1 MSDLSD
7 DLRKAAA
14 NEASIFP
21 AWVRKELGQE
31 ADRMDEADQ
40 RWARLAETD
49 GPTRFTYDT
58 KESTK

>member
-1 MSDLSD
+1 MTDLSD

-21 AWVRKELGQE
+21 AWVCKELGQE
-31 ADRMDEADQ
+31 ADHIDEADQ

-49 GPTRFTYDT
+49 GPTRFTYET
-58 KESTK
+58 EAQR

>member
-21 AWVRKELGQE
+21 AWVRDELGQE
-31 ADRMDEADQ
+31 ADHIDEADQ

-49 GPTRFTYDT
+49 GPTRFTYET
-58 KESTK
+58 EAQP

>member
-21 AWVRKELGQE
+21 AWVREELGQE

-49 GPTRFTYDT
+49 GPTRFTYET
-58 KESTK
+58 EAQR

>member
-49 GPTRFTYDT
+49 GPTRFTYET
-58 KESTK
+58 EAQR